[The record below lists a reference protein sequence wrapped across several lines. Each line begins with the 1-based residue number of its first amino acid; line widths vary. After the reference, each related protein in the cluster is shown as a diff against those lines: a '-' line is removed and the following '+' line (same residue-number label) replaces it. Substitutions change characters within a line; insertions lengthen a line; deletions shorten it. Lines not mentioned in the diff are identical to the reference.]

1 MFVMSCVYASHN
13 LLKQTMEHYLM
24 LKKLLLNK
32 YLWSGGTGLLV
43 ILVLTI
49 QLVPVEKSNPP
60 VTNEP
65 QWDSPET
72 LALVE
77 RACFDCHSNETQWPW
92 YADVGPTRIL
102 VRNHVNEGRDT
113 LNFSEFNGDIE
124 LDELI
129 EVVQDGEMPTWDYV
143 LLHPNADLSE
153 DEQAQLIAG
162 FKATF
167 GRTSAQNRD

>member
-1 MFVMSCVYASHN
+1 MF
-13 LLKQTMEHYLM
+13 
-24 LKKLLLNK
+24 KKLILNK
-32 YLWSGGTGLLV
+32 FVWSGGVVSVVV
-43 ILVLTI
+43 ILLII
-49 QLVPVEKSNPP
+49 QLVPVEKSNPT

-77 RACFDCHSNETQWPW
+77 RACFDCHSNETEWPW
-92 YADVGPTRIL
+92 YADVGPMRIL
-102 VRNHVNEGRDT
+102 VRNHVNEGRET
-113 LNFSEFNGDIE
+113 LNFSEYTGDVE

-143 LLHPNADLSE
+143 LMHPNASLSE
-153 DEQAQLIAG
+153 DEKAQLIAG

-167 GRTSAQNRD
+167 GRNTAQNRNN